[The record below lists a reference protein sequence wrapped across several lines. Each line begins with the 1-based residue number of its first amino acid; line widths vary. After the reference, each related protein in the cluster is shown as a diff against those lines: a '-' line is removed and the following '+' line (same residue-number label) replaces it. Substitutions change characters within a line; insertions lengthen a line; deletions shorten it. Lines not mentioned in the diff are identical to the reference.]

1 MQTET
6 RRAARPSFCWL
17 VFTLKLSSRAYETL
31 TRVVLVLGA
40 ALALGLP
47 SVSFA
52 EDCRGESEEFN
63 WFEWSGKLDD
73 FAAKLDSSITAERT
87 QAARCLVHFPAR
99 LATPL
104 LLEALKDEVEWVFMG
119 MYPERSRAC
128 VAEVH
133 PPVGIDKYPAKL
145 ASLNLDLAI
154 APLEINA
161 FNEAKSNLRLLEYGI
176 LGWPV
181 VCTDISPYRSHDTPV
196 TRVPNEPEAWIA
208 AIRQKLADPVVAA
221 QEGQRLK
228 QWVVDN
234 FILEDH
240 LDEWVRALLD

>member
-1 MQTET
+1 LSDRLIVSTEPL
-6 RRAARPSFCWL
+6 A
-17 VFTLKLSSRAYETL
+17 ETCRDL
-31 TRVVLVLGA
+31 IDDIRVVPNRLMRDPWTRLVSLRGQGRKPRVGWAGA
-40 ALALGLP
+40 NQHQGDLALIET
-47 SVSFA
+47 V
-52 EDCRGESEEFN
+52 
-63 WFEWSGKLDD
+63 
-73 FAAKLDSSITAERT
+73 
-87 QAARCLVHFPAR
+87 V
-99 LATPL
+99 
-104 LLEALKDEVEWVFMG
+104 EALKDEVEWVFMG